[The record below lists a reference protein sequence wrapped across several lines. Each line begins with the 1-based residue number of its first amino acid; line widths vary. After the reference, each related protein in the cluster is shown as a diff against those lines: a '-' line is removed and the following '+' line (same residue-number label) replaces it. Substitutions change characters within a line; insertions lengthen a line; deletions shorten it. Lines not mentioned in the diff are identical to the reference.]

1 MTLRAKIWRVAVVL
15 FILINLFGAGY
26 AALRGELMHT
36 GIHAGLLLLTA
47 FGIWRV
53 AARDV
58 ARY

>member
-1 MTLRAKIWRVAVVL
+1 MALRSKIWRVVVVL
-15 FILINLFGAGY
+15 FIFVNLLGAGY

-36 GIHAGLLLLTA
+36 AVHAAALLLTA
-47 FGIWRV
+47 FGIWRF